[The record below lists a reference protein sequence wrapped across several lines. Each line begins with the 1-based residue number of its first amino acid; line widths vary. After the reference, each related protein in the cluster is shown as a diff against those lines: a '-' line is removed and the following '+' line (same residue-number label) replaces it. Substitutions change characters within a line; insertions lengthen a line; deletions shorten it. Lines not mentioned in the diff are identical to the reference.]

1 MSINDGDLVPILS
14 TEKSSPDLNLQESEN
29 QKGAAG
35 GTWLHTVK
43 GRIAKTVEE
52 KYTEYKNEKEMR
64 KLHQQTNAHS
74 SNLSNQFN
82 IDGSFD
88 DFLLENDDA
97 DEDVVVEEKDKNY
110 LTHSLSE
117 DTALSKTFDD
127 TVDDSNIEDMMVQGR
142 RSSTPV
148 STENSQQTSP
158 KEKRRF
164 TFGFLERKPAG
175 SATATPGSS
184 SEAVTSR

>member
-158 KEKRRF
+158 K
-164 TFGFLERKPAG
+164 G
-175 SATATPGSS
+175 
-184 SEAVTSR
+184 

>member
-1 MSINDGDLVPILS
+1 MRLLEIVTGHVIYNPAYTYKFQLK
-14 TEKSSPDLNLQESEN
+14 TTQESEN

-117 DTALSKTFDD
+117 DIIAVSKNFDD
-127 TVDDSNIEDMMVQGR
+127 QCG
-142 RSSTPV
+142 
-148 STENSQQTSP
+148 
-158 KEKRRF
+158 K
-164 TFGFLERKPAG
+164 
-175 SATATPGSS
+175 
-184 SEAVTSR
+184 